1 MSKKREKKEPKKQ
14 QTPDWMVTYGDM
26 TTLLLTFFVLMFT
39 VAEVDGQE
47 LKLIL
52 SSFTGS
58 FGIQTGGLTLQEGP
72 LAEMGQQIETLP
84 SSTTGETL
92 AQETQLEASLRNDIE
107 EDNKVEIKTEE
118 RGLKIM
124 LLGDSFFRRPGSVQ
138 LSDEGIM
145 KVDRIGEFIEE
156 LGRTYGNSFDYEVI
170 VEGHTDNTP
179 VEQETVAFDS
189 NWELSVLRA
198 TAIVERWV
206 NVRKLDPYRRTEE
219 GIESNKF
226 TAVGYGEY
234 RPIDTNDTPEG
245 RLRNRRI
252 EIIIKKKN
260 SIID

>member
-1 MSKKREKKEPKKQ
+1 MAKRKEKKEPRKQ
-14 QTPDWMVTYGDM
+14 QTPGWMVTYGDM

-39 VAEVDGQE
+39 VAEIDGQE

-92 AQETQLEASLRNDIE
+92 AQETQLEVSLRKDIE
-107 EDNKVEIKTEE
+107 EDKKVEVSTVE

-138 LSDEGIM
+138 LSEEGKE

-156 LGRTYGNSFDYEVI
+156 LHRTYGRSFDYEVI
-170 VEGHTDNTP
+170 VEGHTDDTP

-198 TAIVERWV
+198 TSIVERWV
-206 NVRKLDPYRRTEE
+206 NVQKLDPYRQTDE
-219 GIESNKF
+219 GIRTNKF
-226 TAVGYGEY
+226 TATGYGEY
-234 RPIDTNDTPEG
+234 RPIASNDTPEG